1 MQEWLPHQ
9 VVVDQSWNETELCA
23 AQPQADVFESVFHE
37 ERHAVAVLVSGAQE
51 DVRYAVG
58 VFLEIVEGPRLVFE
72 DKARFVSM
80 LLRSASKHF
89 WHAKVLL
96 LVEVDEGQKSKVA
109 ESTASIPGSRVPGQ
123 IEGVVAAS
131 DDISEGQKAEGPPS
145 GQQVADPGEQDY
157 DVDGDACPS
166 HALMCARYFICKK
179 LKQKLRCVTLQ
190 HLSTNTMNHRL
201 DTSNGM
207 FCFVEILNEM
217 VVFLIHKKVR
227 VLGNFLFLF

>member
-1 MQEWLPHQ
+1 MKITSGSWSIDVQELVIEVIHLLDRVGQRIGNGVNDFRVEIRHAAKQWALQSIRVGTRDEELYARVDLGRDLVDDFAEFWAVNEGCGRRGSDGMQEWLPHQ

-80 LLRSASKHF
+80 LLCSASKHF

-109 ESTASIPGSRVPGQ
+109 ESTASIPGSCVPG
-123 IEGVVAAS
+123 
-131 DDISEGQKAEGPPS
+131 
-145 GQQVADPGEQDY
+145 
-157 DVDGDACPS
+157 
-166 HALMCARYFICKK
+166 
-179 LKQKLRCVTLQ
+179 
-190 HLSTNTMNHRL
+190 
-201 DTSNGM
+201 
-207 FCFVEILNEM
+207 
-217 VVFLIHKKVR
+217 
-227 VLGNFLFLF
+227 